1 MSRNKKTQRGFSII
15 ELMVAVAILAVGVLA
30 CMGMLITGMA
40 TNVVNKND
48 SAGTMLSQ
56 MVIEQ
61 IYTLPVDSGKTMTI
75 TDCAGNTWSI
85 KSNSGGSTTSP
96 WKGAISSTYPLDASG
111 GLNFSMPVGSI
122 PGGYQMNYTT
132 CASQTGESAVYDVR
146 WAVGYLTANTNMVVV
161 SARQSTAAQQKTPV
175 AFRPPVTLRTIQGP

>member
-1 MSRNKKTQRGFSII
+1 MSRTSRKQRGFSII
-15 ELMVAVAILAVGVLA
+15 ELMLAVFILAMGVLA

-61 IYTLPVDSGKTMTI
+61 IYTLPVDSGKTMTVV
-75 TDCAGNTWSI
+75 DCAGNSFSV
-85 KSNSGGSTTSP
+85 KSDSGGAP
-96 WKGAISSTYPLDASG
+96 NKWKGANIDSASG
-111 GLNFSMPVGSI
+111 GIDFTQAASGI
-122 PGGYQMNYTT
+122 PGGYHMSYTT
-132 CASQTGESAVYDVR
+132 CASQTSESAIYDVR
-146 WAVGYLTANTNMVVV
+146 WAVRYLSANTNMVVV
-161 SARQSTAAQQKTPV
+161 SARQSTAAAQKGAV

>member
-1 MSRNKKTQRGFSII
+1 MSRTSKKQRGFSII
-15 ELMVAVAILAVGVLA
+15 ELMLAVFILAMGVLA

-61 IYTLPVDSGKTMTI
+61 IYTLPVDSGKTMTVV
-75 TDCAGNTWSI
+75 DCAGNSFSV
-85 KSNSGGSTTSP
+85 KSDSGGAP
-96 WKGAISSTYPLDASG
+96 NKWKGASIDSASG
-111 GLNFSMPVGSI
+111 GIDFTQAAGSI
-122 PGGYQMNYTT
+122 PGGYRMSYTT

-146 WAVGYLTANTNMVVV
+146 WAVRYLSANTNMVVV
-161 SARQSTAAQQKTPV
+161 SARQSTAAVQKGVV

>member
-30 CMGMLITGMA
+30 CMGMLLTGMA

-61 IYTLPVDSGKTMTI
+61 IYTLPVDSGKTMTV
-75 TDCAGNTWSI
+75 TDCAGNSWSI
-85 KSNSGGSTTSP
+85 KSNSGGSTSSA
-96 WKGAISSTYPLDASG
+96 WKGASIDSTSG
-111 GLNFSMPVGSI
+111 GIDFTQSAGNI
-122 PGGYQMNYTT
+122 PNGYQMNYTT
-132 CASQTGESAVYDVR
+132 CASQASESAIYDVR
-146 WAVGYLTANTNMVVV
+146 WAVGYLSANTNMVVV